1 MTPDEQ
7 AAALRTIDANFNRAV
22 EGLRV
27 VEDVARFVR
36 NDSFLAGACKRL
48 RHDLTT
54 ALAAIDPTGDRFT
67 ARDTLADVGTTIT
80 TPQESQRVS
89 VDDLLAANWQ
99 RVSQA
104 LRVIEEFAKLL
115 GYSGGA
121 FEQLRYQSY
130 TLAKSVAANERSN
143 NIWRDRRLY
152 VLVDGRE
159 SETAFAAFTR
169 ELISAGV
176 DVLQL
181 RDKQLDDRPLLAR
194 AQQLRSLIDE
204 LSCENVKPLFIM
216 NDRPDLALIAGADG
230 VHVGQDELPVS
241 EVRKLVGTRLQIGV
255 STHSIEQARAAV
267 LAGADYLGCGPTFPS
282 GTKQFESFPGLAFL
296 REVAAEIALP
306 AFAIGG
312 ITGVNL
318 PSVQE
323 AGFTRVAV
331 SGAIAGAKDPGK
343 VARDFRDQL
352 NASPSPQPSP
362 RSTGARE

>member
-1 MTPDEQ
+1 
-7 AAALRTIDANFNRAV
+7 V

-54 ALAAIDPTGDRFT
+54 ALAAIDPRDDRFT
-67 ARDTLADVGTTIT
+67 ARDTLADVGTAIT
-80 TPQESQRVS
+80 TPQEAQRVS
-89 VDDLLAANWQ
+89 ADDLVAANWQ

-115 GYSGGA
+115 GHSGTS

-130 TLAKSVAANERSN
+130 TLAKALAANARSN
-143 NIWRDRRLY
+143 SIWLNRRLY

-159 SETAFAAFTR
+159 SEAAF
-169 ELISAGV
+169 EAFVKQLITAGV

-181 RDKQLDDRPLLAR
+181 RDKQLDDRRLLAR
-194 AQQLRSLIDE
+194 AEQLRSLIDE
-204 LSCENVKPLFIM
+204 NATEQSKPLFIM
-216 NDRPDLALIAGADG
+216 NDRPDLALLAGADG
-230 VHVGQDELPVS
+230 VHVGQEELPVS

-282 GTKQFESFPGLAFL
+282 STKQFELFPGVAFL
-296 REVAAEIALP
+296 REVAAEISLP

-312 ITGVNL
+312 I
-318 PSVQE
+318 SVGKLAEVME

-331 SGAIAGAKDPGK
+331 SGAISSAKEPGSI
-343 VARDFRDQL
+343 AREFRDLL
-352 NASPSPQPSP
+352 NASHAAP
-362 RSTGARE
+362 